1 MASKVNCSYASS
13 SFSFISLKFLGS
25 AAAVASVGDGHNN
38 NINNRK
44 DQQYASPEGK
54 GTSDGRT
61 LPSEGDGV
69 SSPPSPYYPYT
80 MDRLD
85 DAMSEIPFD
94 EFHDLWKFIEDEE
107 DGEDEDV
114 RVAGTSGVGVGDP
127 LLLLH
132 PEDSVKR
139 NQVEE
144 TNRRRDTTDTAGKR
158 DEQLIHHPRSVKTLA
173 GNSPVLPGLANRNT
187 KARLRNNN
195 NNNSPLPPNPTL
207 AQVLGI
213 SLE

>member
-1 MASKVNCSYASS
+1 MASKVNCSYAS

-25 AAAVASVGDGHNN
+25 AAGVASVGDGHNN

-44 DQQYASPEGK
+44 DQQYASPEGR
-54 GTSDGRT
+54 GTSDGR
-61 LPSEGDGV
+61 PSEGDAV

-107 DGEDEDV
+107 DEDV
-114 RVAGTSGVGVGDP
+114 RVTGTSGVGVGDP
-127 LLLLH
+127 LLLLR

-139 NQVEE
+139 G
-144 TNRRRDTTDTAGKR
+144 RDPPDTGKR
-158 DEQLIHHPRSVKTLA
+158 DEQLIHHPKSVKTSP